1 MTSTFERTEKAS
13 PMEKF
18 SVLATD
24 VDSLRRQI
32 ENLTTEQSIDDLLEV
47 VEVSELA
54 EQFGTSLNLMRRK
67 LSAANGKVF
76 KLGKK
81 YVIRKVILLEVL
93 QRLEG

>member
-1 MTSTFERTEKAS
+1 
-13 PMEKF
+13 MEKI

-32 ENLTTEQSIDDLLEV
+32 ENITTDQSIDSRLEV
-47 VEVSELA
+47 VEVSDLA
-54 EQFGTSLNLMRRK
+54 ERFGTSVNLMRRK
-67 LSAANGKVF
+67 LTAAGGKVF

-81 YVIRKVILLEVL
+81 YVIRKVIFLEVL

>member
-1 MTSTFERTEKAS
+1 
-13 PMEKF
+13 MEKI

-32 ENLTTEQSIDDLLEV
+32 ENITTDQSIDSRLEV
-47 VEVSELA
+47 VEVSDLA
-54 EQFGTSLNLMRRK
+54 ERFSTSVNVMRRK
-67 LSAANGKVF
+67 LTAAGGKVF